1 MAQPG
6 CRPIMT
12 PSYGTHLVLPEYDS
26 ARGTG
31 LVWFTEDG
39 RVLYLLPWEGSTVAG
54 TTDRPGDISF
64 EPKATKE
71 EVDFI
76 LGECNRLVRQPLGA
90 EDVRAA
96 DLT

>member
-1 MAQPG
+1 MYRRGQVREMAQPG

-54 TTDRPGDISF
+54 TTDRPGD
-64 EPKATKE
+64 PKQFFCANFDIF
-71 EVDFI
+71 VI
-76 LGECNRLVRQPLGA
+76 LQE
-90 EDVRAA
+90 
-96 DLT
+96 